1 MKRISLSVGAEELRK
16 TYEAVREEAG
26 ESHIPTRIIDLAIK
40 LDHFARIP
48 EGDVED
54 LKRRLQG
61 NPVVYTTL
69 RMLVAEFLYLFPVD
83 YKVRQRMIDL
93 LDFQRGP
100 ATISATK
107 MVKRLV
113 TRTE

>member
-1 MKRISLSVGAEELRK
+1 MKNMELYDFCRIVIL
-16 TYEAVREEAG
+16 
-26 ESHIPTRIIDLAIK
+26 
-40 LDHFARIP
+40 
-48 EGDVED
+48 
-54 LKRRLQG
+54 
-61 NPVVYTTL
+61 
-69 RMLVAEFLYLFPVD
+69 LVAEFLYLFPVD

-107 MVKRLV
+107 MVKPLV